1 MWLRLDAIREM
12 VMNELTHSFPMHP
25 FSIIGNERVNERWQI
40 SIVLEQQAS
49 HYTDTDIWKWY
60 F

>member
-25 FSIIGNERVNERWQI
+25 FSIIGKERVNER
-40 SIVLEQQAS
+40 
-49 HYTDTDIWKWY
+49 
-60 F
+60 